1 METSHDI
8 ARDLRNCWDRE
19 TQDILTREFWAAVEA
34 ERATDIDATN
44 SAPGSASMPS
54 DDEVPF

>member
-1 METSHDI
+1 MESSHDI
-8 ARDLRNCWDRE
+8 ARDLRNCTDPE
-19 TQDILTREFWAAVEA
+19 MQDILTREFWAASAA
-34 ERATDIDATN
+34 ERAADIDATI